1 MRWVHQCLASLA
13 FRVPAGCERPGRKS
27 GCLQRSGRLLR
38 KPFENG
44 EGSMKTGARKAG
56 LSFAFGIGDDIGT
69 VNVENRET
77 DYVCSAHA
85 P

>member
-13 FRVPAGCERPGRKS
+13 LRSPRLRGSRRKS
-27 GCLQRSGRLLR
+27 GCLQRSGHLLR